1 MIDIDGKYY
10 MLDLDMLMAWVV
22 ETPAS
27 EKNINTI
34 TTMSYPI
41 TNEDDNEL
49 VEKEVS
55 ETKSTLNEV
64 MNNVR
69 YDLIRNLLNILFT
82 TFTNDMGQI
91 VILSMN
97 DLTLAQKIV
106 FNTLLNKKII
116 IEISKTENE

>member
-10 MLDLDMLMAWVV
+10 MLDLDKLMAWVV

-82 TFTNDMGQI
+82 TFTDDMGQI
-91 VILSMN
+91 VTLNIDN
-97 DLTLAQKIV
+97 LTLAQKIV

>member
-10 MLDLDMLMAWVV
+10 MLDLDKLMAWVV

-91 VILSMN
+91 VTLNIN

>member
-1 MIDIDGKYY
+1 
-10 MLDLDMLMAWVV
+10 
-22 ETPAS
+22 
-27 EKNINTI
+27 
-34 TTMSYPI
+34 
-41 TNEDDNEL
+41 
-49 VEKEVS
+49 
-55 ETKSTLNEV
+55 